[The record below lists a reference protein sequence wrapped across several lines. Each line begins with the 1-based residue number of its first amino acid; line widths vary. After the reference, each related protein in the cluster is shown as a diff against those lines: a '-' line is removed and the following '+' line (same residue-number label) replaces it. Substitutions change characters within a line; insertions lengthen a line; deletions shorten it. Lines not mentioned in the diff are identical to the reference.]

1 MSLLITGATGFIGK
15 HLIAQLE
22 DYGQDIYV
30 IVRSHSLKKAAILF
44 GDYPQVKI
52 VSGDL
57 TNVNVL
63 DDFNDIEILKSVD
76 TLIHL
81 GGKYNIQMNVEEAY
95 LHNILGTQNILSL
108 SNNLPLL
115 EKIHFVSSFSVIG
128 TKKQKAGAHCFSNTE
143 DNLSP
148 YAESKMITE
157 KMVRNFVVANK
168 SLSLVVYRPGIVIP
182 GKLGE
187 LEKID
192 GPYYFIEK
200 LIKSKK
206 LLSILPRKIFTLF
219 PFDREAYLPL
229 ITVDS
234 VATFMSDKIKN
245 GNNIKRIDS
254 FYVLSEK
261 NKRIHSY
268 IKDIFKSFGKEIYLK
283 PIPLNVSGK
292 VYANIGVMPK
302 ELLDYG
308 YFCTILNDEKTD
320 KEKEIIDMGN
330 LYKVKKMIKQTKDF
344 MPGESND

>member
-1 MSLLITGATGFIGK
+1 VSLLITGATGFIGK
-15 HLIAQLE
+15 HLIAQLD

-30 IVRSHSLKKAAILF
+30 IVRSYSLKKAAILF
-44 GDYPQVKI
+44 GDYPQIKI
-52 VSGDL
+52 ISGDL

-63 DDFNDIEILKSVD
+63 DDFNDIEMLKSVD

-108 SNNLPLL
+108 SKNLPLL

-128 TKKQKAGAHCFSNTE
+128 TKKQKADAHCFSNTE

-157 KMVRNFVVANK
+157 KMVRKFVVANK

-182 GKLGE
+182 GSLGK

-206 LLSILPRKIFTLF
+206 LLNILPQKLLTLF

-229 ITVDS
+229 VTVDS
-234 VATFMSDKIKN
+234 VAKFMGEKIKN
-245 GNNIKRIDS
+245 GSNVKTIDS
-254 FYVLSEK
+254 FYILSEK
-261 NKRIHSY
+261 NIKIYSY
-268 IKDIFKSFGKEIYLK
+268 IKDVFKSFGKDIYLK
-283 PIPLNVSGK
+283 PIYLTIAGK
-292 VYANIGVMPK
+292 MYTKIGVMPK
-302 ELLDYG
+302 ELLGYG
-308 YFCTILNDEKTD
+308 YFRTTLTDDKTD
-320 KEKEIIDMGN
+320 EEKEIINTSN
-330 LYKVKKMIKQTKDF
+330 LYKVTRMIEQTKDF
-344 MPGESND
+344 MPGVSND